1 MQSQSLLPQ
10 MQGLNQYSLTGGHP
24 QRSHPSQMLTDQSMC
39 RVIFFLI
46 LFTIYTP
53 LKEGSGGGSESATPH
68 LLSL

>member
-1 MQSQSLLPQ
+1 
-10 MQGLNQYSLTGGHP
+10 
-24 QRSHPSQMLTDQSMC
+24 MLTDQSMC

-68 LLSL
+68 LLIVNFAVTP